1 MRIDTLLRMSQQ
13 IANNMRAFPHDDA
26 VARIAMHLRSFWT
39 PTMLAELRER
49 AVHDP
54 ESVDPA
60 VREAL
65 ARL

>member
-1 MRIDTLLRMSQQ
+1 MRIDSLLRMSQQ
-13 IANNMRAFPHDDA
+13 IAANMRAFPHDDA
-26 VARIAMHLRSFWT
+26 VARIAAHLKSFWT

-49 AVHDP
+49 AAHDP
-54 ESVDPA
+54 QSVDPV